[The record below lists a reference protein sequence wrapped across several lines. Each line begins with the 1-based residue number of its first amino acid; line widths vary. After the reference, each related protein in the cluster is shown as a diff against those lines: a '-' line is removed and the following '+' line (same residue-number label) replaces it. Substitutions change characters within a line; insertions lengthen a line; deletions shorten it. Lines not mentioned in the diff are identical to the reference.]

1 MEKMDTNKKKQKGEM
16 QMRRHLTII
25 LLAIVCLL
33 LGTNG
38 FTQENKVP
46 TVGDIDSKVA
56 EGQQINAFM
65 VEKIIGSKVMNL
77 KGETLGKIGN
87 LVVDIDTGRIVY
99 AILESGGFWG
109 LGDKLI
115 PVPWES
121 LAALPSE
128 GIFFLNQSKEQIEKA
143 PAFDRKNLP
152 NRGDMSWGANVF
164 KYYGAPSG
172 YAKWGTLVDSGY
184 YDYAASNP
192 PLSPGAGIKPASRT
206 VDPYKKIFDSKT
218 IKTIS
223 GQVIKID
230 QVVEFG
236 YGLQMRLILFIDRNE
251 ILTVYMGPAY
261 YLIGPWQE
269 KHFKLGDKVTVSGSQ
284 VIVSGEPL
292 MIATTVKIGNEVLR
306 LRDKDGI
313 PEWIGWRKTSD

>member
-1 MEKMDTNKKKQKGEM
+1 
-16 QMRRHLTII
+16 MRRHLIII
-25 LLAIVCLL
+25 LLTVVGLF

-38 FTQENKVP
+38 LTQEKKGP
-46 TVGDIDSKVA
+46 GAGDIASKTA
-56 EGQQINAFM
+56 EGHRINAFM

-152 NRGDMSWGANVF
+152 NMGDMSWGANVF

-230 QVVEFG
+230 QVSEFG
-236 YGLQMRLILFIDRNE
+236 FGEQLRLTVFIDKKE
-251 ILTVYMGPAY
+251 ILPVYLGPAFY
-261 YLIGPWQE
+261 IIGPWQA
-269 KHFKLGDKVTVSGSQ
+269 KQFILGDKVTASGSRVTVSG
-284 VIVSGEPL
+284 VPL
-292 MIATTVKIGNEVLR
+292 MIATTVKRGKEVLR